1 MEISPT
7 WKFGSIY
14 PNPARGESLIQ
25 VSAPQTQKV
34 RLEVVNTVGQLLFVQ
49 SEQVNTGIS
58 QIRVQMRKLT
68 SGSYLLRIKDE
79 KGRVLNTQSFIKK

>member
-1 MEISPT
+1 
-7 WKFGSIY
+7 
-14 PNPARGESLIQ
+14 
-25 VSAPQTQKV
+25 
-34 RLEVVNTVGQLLFVQ
+34 VNTVGQLLFVQ